1 MSQPFRGNPSNKQT
15 EKKKRRRMAQNVN
28 PTTSRLH
35 EAQEKDSASRGA
47 GATTQQVSKRLQSEL
62 MTLMMSGDKGIS
74 AFPDGDNLL
83 SWIGT
88 VEGPVESV
96 YEGLKYKLRLEFPA
110 GYPYQSPTV
119 KFTTPCFHPNVDSH
133 GNICLDILK
142 EKWSALYEVRT
153 ILLSI
158 QSLLGEPN
166 NDSPLNTHAA
176 ELWANKVQ
184 YKKYLLEKYEKD
196 QKAAEV

>member
-1 MSQPFRGNPSNKQT
+1 MTRAS
-15 EKKKRRRMAQNVN
+15 QNVN
-28 PTTSRLH
+28 PTATSSSRVD
-35 EAQEKDSASRGA
+35 KDAADKSSATSSA
-47 GATTQQVSKRLQSEL
+47 QVSKRLQQEL
-62 MTLMMSGDKGIS
+62 MSLMMSSDKGIS
-74 AFPDGDNLL
+74 AFPDGDKLFE
-83 SWIGT
+83 WIAT
-88 VEGPVESV
+88 VHGPTDSV

-110 GYPYQSPTV
+110 GYPYTAPTV
-119 KFTTPCFHPNVDSH
+119 RFVTPCFHPNVDQH

-176 ELWANKVQ
+176 ELWANQVA
-184 YKKYLLEKYEKD
+184 YKKYLLEKYEKET
-196 QKAAEV
+196 KAA